1 MLKIKGT
8 NISLT
13 RGDSAYITLTIN
25 TENGTYSLQ
34 NGDVVRVQ
42 VRNVPNTGE
51 LLFEGIV
58 ESDGDEIIWHIIPEQ
73 TSNLEVATYY
83 WDAQLQTSNGDI
95 FTFIP
100 ASSFKLLDEVT
111 MPNE

>member
-1 MLKIKGT
+1 MLKIKGN

-25 TENGTYSLQ
+25 TDNGTYSLQ
-34 NGDVVRVQ
+34 NGDEVRVQ
-42 VRNVPNTGE
+42 VRDVPNTGE
-51 LLFEGIV
+51 LLFEGNI
-58 ESDGDEIIWHIIPEQ
+58 EEAEDGVIWYITPEQ
-73 TSNLEVATYY
+73 TSDLEVKTYY

-100 ASSFKLLDEVT
+100 ASAFKLLDEVT
-111 MPNE
+111 MP